1 MKIPSIQF
9 LYKNA
14 KASLYRFPLTII
26 SAFIGVFI
34 SILLIEEN
42 DSIKNMF
49 PYVNLLLT
57 SGLGISLY
65 FCTTVFAIREKKSSK
80 TTAIFNIVATSILV
94 LIYFSLPSSDSTH
107 NISLPYIK
115 YVIYSV
121 TIHLLVS
128 FIPYISKGQLNRFW
142 NYNKILFTRLW
153 TAAFFSGIL
162 FSGLALALLSMK
174 LLFDI
179 DFNEKLYAE
188 IFVVIAGLFNTW
200 FFVSGIPDDFEK
212 LDEEIEYPKGL
223 KIFAQYILLPLLI
236 LYFVILYFYGGKI
249 LILWDWPKGIVSYL
263 IICVSVLGILTFLLL
278 YPFSNENEDS
288 WIKKMSKSFY
298 LILLPL
304 LVILF
309 IAILM
314 RMDDYGITV
323 NRYIVLFLGIWLTT
337 VCVFTLLFKSSIKFI
352 PTSLALMLLLIS
364 FGPWGIFSVSERAQ
378 VNRLKNILEK
388 AKIIKENKIVNES
401 IWEKDA
407 SRNFVPSDLIN
418 DGLLNDSLRNEVK
431 SIVNYL
437 DDHHGFSS
445 IKGWFKQ
452 NIDSIIDAQM
462 VKEKVH
468 HISEAMYYMKSM
480 GLDYYKDY
488 DTDSEDLFTFFYS
501 DNDESITKVSNYD
514 YVVPFDR
521 YAAYASKEVESEVCK
536 FVIDSVDYKLSINTS
551 KGNEVK
557 LSTNKEVVKLNFD
570 DCLSELFSTYHNR
583 DNNDVPVSKME
594 LMGSTS
600 KIEFKISFNMISVK
614 QNSSSKKVE
623 NLKGMIFVRV
633 KK

>member
-1 MKIPSIQF
+1 
-9 LYKNA
+9 
-14 KASLYRFPLTII
+14 
-26 SAFIGVFI
+26 
-34 SILLIEEN
+34 
-42 DSIKNMF
+42 
-49 PYVNLLLT
+49 
-57 SGLGISLY
+57 
-65 FCTTVFAIREKKSSK
+65 
-80 TTAIFNIVATSILV
+80 
-94 LIYFSLPSSDSTH
+94 
-107 NISLPYIK
+107 
-115 YVIYSV
+115 VIYSV
-121 TIHLLVS
+121 VIHLLVS
-128 FIPYISKGQLNRFW
+128 FIPYISKGQLNGFW

-162 FSGLALALLSMK
+162 FVGLALALLSMK

-200 FFVSGIPDDFEK
+200 YFVSGIPDDFEK
-212 LDEEIEYPKGL
+212 LDEQLEFPKGL

-249 LILWDWPKGIVSYL
+249 LLLWDWPKGIVSYL

-298 LILLPL
+298 GILLPL
-304 LVILF
+304 LALLF

-337 VCVFTLLFKSSIKFI
+337 VCVFMLIGKSTIKFI
-352 PTSLALMLLLIS
+352 PTSLAIMLVLVS

-378 VNRLKNILEK
+378 VSRLKHILEK
-388 AKIIKENKIVNES
+388 AKIIKQDKIVNETL
-401 IWEKDA
+401 WEKDA
-407 SRNFVPSDLIN
+407 NRNFVPSDLKN
-418 DGLLNDSLRNEVK
+418 DLILNDSLRNEVK

-445 IKGWFKQ
+445 IKGWFTQ

-462 VKEKVH
+462 AKEKVN

-488 DTDSEDLFTFFYS
+488 DTDAEDMFTYFYS
-501 DNDESITKVSNYD
+501 DADENITRVTNYD
-514 YVVPFDR
+514 YVVSFDR
-521 YAAYASKEVESEVCK
+521 YAAYSSKEVESEVCK
-536 FVIDSVDYKLSINTS
+536 FTIDSVKYTLSINTS
-551 KGNEVK
+551 KGNELK
-557 LSTNKEVVKLNFD
+557 LSTNNELVKLNFD
-570 DCLSELFSTYHNR
+570 NCLSELFSTYHNR
-583 DNNDVPVSKME
+583 DNNDIPVSKME
-594 LMGSTS
+594 IMSSTS

-614 QNSSSKKVE
+614 QNSSGKKVA
-623 NLKGMIFVRV
+623 NLKGMIFVKV
-633 KK
+633 KV

>member
-14 KASLYRFPLTII
+14 KVSLFRFPLTII

-34 SILLIEEN
+34 SIFLIEEN

-49 PYVNLLLT
+49 PYINLLLT

-80 TTAIFNIVATSILV
+80 TTAIFNIVATLILV
-94 LIYFSLPSSDSTH
+94 LIYFSLPTSDSTH

-121 TIHLLVS
+121 AIHLLVS
-128 FIPYISKGQLNRFW
+128 FIPYISKGQLNGFW

-162 FSGLALALLSMK
+162 FAGLALALLSMK

-200 FFVSGIPDDFEK
+200 YFVSGIPDDFEK
-212 LDEEIEYPKGL
+212 LNEEIEYPKGL

-249 LILWDWPKGIVSYL
+249 LLLWDWPKGIVSYL

-278 YPFSNENEDS
+278 YPYSNQNEDS
-288 WIKKMSKSFY
+288 WIKKMSKNFY
-298 LILLPL
+298 GILLPL
-304 LVILF
+304 LAILF

-337 VCVFTLLFKSSIKFI
+337 VCVFMLIGKSTIKFI
-352 PTSLALMLLLIS
+352 PTSLAIMLVFVS

-401 IWEKDA
+401 IWKKDTNG
-407 SRNFVPSDLIN
+407 NFITSNLIN
-418 DGLLNDSLRNEVK
+418 DQMLNDSLRNEVK

-445 IKGWFKQ
+445 IKGWFTQ
-452 NIDSIIDAQM
+452 NIDSVINAQM
-462 VKEKVH
+462 KKED
-468 HISEAMYYMKSM
+468 SRYANEAMYFMNSM
-480 GLDYYKDY
+480 GLDYNKYY
-488 DTDSEDLFTFFYS
+488 DSESEDMFTFFYS
-501 DNDESITKVSNYD
+501 DVDESVTKVSNYD
-514 YVVPFDR
+514 YVVLFDTNNP
-521 YAAYASKEVESEVCK
+521 SVSNEVESEICK
-536 FVIDSVDYKLSINTS
+536 FTIDSVVYTLSVNTS
-551 KGNEVK
+551 KDNDVK
-557 LSTNKEVVKLNFD
+557 LFTKNEAVKLDFD
-570 DCLSELFSTYHNR
+570 KCLSELFSTYHNR
-583 DNNDVPVSKME
+583 DNNNVPVSKME

-600 KIEFKISFNMISVK
+600 KIEFKISFNMIGVK